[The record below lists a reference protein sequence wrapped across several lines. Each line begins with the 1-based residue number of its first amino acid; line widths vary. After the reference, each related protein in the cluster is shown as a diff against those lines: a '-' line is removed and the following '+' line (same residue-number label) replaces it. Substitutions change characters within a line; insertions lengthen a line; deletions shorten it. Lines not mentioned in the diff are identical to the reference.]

1 MEKFKTL
8 KDHVY
13 DYIAEAIREGKLL
26 PGERISEN
34 DICTELDI
42 SRTPVREALIQ
53 LAAEGVIQNKSRNCL
68 LYTSFHLSL

>member
-42 SRTPVREALIQ
+42 
-53 LAAEGVIQNKSRNCL
+53 
-68 LYTSFHLSL
+68 YSLPLKV